1 MAPFLE
7 CDPIAGV
14 TQYNVAMTPPS
25 GSVTNSVVAAQ
36 ADGSLKL
43 DLAADVAIGKYT
55 FTLSNA
61 DASGFWSAPSS
72 PLSATRYNPPANL
85 KFASA

>member
-14 TQYNVAMTPPS
+14 TQYSVTVTPPS
-25 GSVTNSVVAAQ
+25 GTAATTVVAAQ

-43 DLAADVAIGKYT
+43 DLAADVSIGKYT
-55 FTLSNA
+55 FSLMNA
-61 DASGFWSAPSS
+61 DASGFWSAASS